1 MPGKRSVKKMGLEGL
16 RTMSAIAAI
25 ALVAYVVVCAAL
37 FLLQRSLIY
46 FPQPRSAVAGASIL
60 TLPVDGADVVITV
73 RERSGP
79 SALVYFGGNAEDVSQ
94 SLAPLTAAFPDR
106 ALYLMHYRG
115 YGGSSG
121 APSETALVADALRLF
136 DRAQAQ
142 HANIVVIG
150 RSLGSGVAIQLARA
164 RPAERLVLITPYDS
178 LQDLAARQFPYMPV
192 RWLLRDKFES
202 GRFAAKITAPTLLIA
217 AENDEVIPRSSTD
230 ALHARFAAG
239 VASLRVVSGTGHNTI
254 SSVPEYT
261 ALLRADK

>member
-1 MPGKRSVKKMGLEGL
+1 MKVLGYFIVAVLAGY
-16 RTMSAIAAI
+16 I
-25 ALVAYVVVCAAL
+25 ALCFAMY
-37 FLLQRSLIY
+37 FFQRSLIY
-46 FPQPRSAVAGASIL
+46 YPQPRSIARPESTL
-60 TLPVDGADVVITV
+60 KLPVDGADLVVTV
-73 RERSGP
+73 RHHDGP
-79 SALVYFGGNAEDVSQ
+79 KAIVYFGGNGEDVSHN
-94 SLAPLTAAFPDR
+94 LADYANAFPDH

-115 YGGSSG
+115 YGGSTG
-121 APSETALVADALRLF
+121 TPSEAALVADALQLF
-136 DRAQAQ
+136 DRTHAQ

-150 RSLGSGVAIQLARA
+150 RSLGSGVAIQLASA

-202 GRFAAKITAPTLLIA
+202 GTFAARITAPTLLIA